1 MLTDQSGARIYHF
14 RRVFHI
20 WGQEKAV
27 ELLENTKKAMDEF
40 PRILIA
46 DMVLPDMDCP
56 RDLAMQ
62 DLNMMSLGG
71 MERSESEWRRLLD
84 LTGLVLQKIWINQD
98 GPKHAVIEAVLPGS
112 KGHKL

>member
-20 WGQEKAV
+20 WGREKAA

-40 PRILIA
+40 SRILIA
-46 DMVLPDMDCP
+46 DMVLPDTDCP
-56 RDLAMQ
+56 RDLTMQ

-84 LTGLVLQKIWINQD
+84 STGLVLQKIWIKD
-98 GPKHAVIEAVLPGS
+98 GPKHAVIEAVLPGF
-112 KGHKL
+112 KGHKLD